1 MSDNRAESAIDMIFN
16 LSNQIELLDK
26 KLTVIDS
33 NLKLLNNKVSKL
45 SKQNSTKPLS
55 LNIERDFREKAENVI
70 VDGETN
76 SNRLV
81 LGNISVFGHIID
93 GSKNP
98 ISNVFVTIYNSSNK
112 LIKDFSSNEDG
123 YWSVRLPPGEYSVKY
138 EIEGFKDIRRAIE
151 LKQEMKN
158 YEVK

>member
-45 SKQNSTKPLS
+45 SKQNSTRPLA
-55 LNIERDFREKAENVI
+55 LNIERDFQENAENVI
-70 VDGETN
+70 VDGEP
-76 SNRLV
+76 SEKKLV

-93 GSKNP
+93 GDKNP
-98 ISNVFVTIYNSSNK
+98 MVGVLVTLYDSNNKLVKDLSSNK
-112 LIKDFSSNEDG
+112 DG
-123 YWSVRLPPGEYSVKY
+123 YWSSRLPPGKYSVKY
-138 EIEGFKDIRRAIE
+138 EIEGYKDIKRSVE
-151 LKQEMKN
+151 LKKEMKN